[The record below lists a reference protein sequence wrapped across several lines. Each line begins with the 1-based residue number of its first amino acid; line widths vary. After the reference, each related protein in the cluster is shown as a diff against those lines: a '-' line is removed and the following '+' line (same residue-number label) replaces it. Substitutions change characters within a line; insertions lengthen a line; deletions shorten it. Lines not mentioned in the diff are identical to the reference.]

1 MKFQK
6 PELSLHYLH
15 RYFCHHSMG
24 VEKVGEEGRGGGGV
38 GRGQGLCYD
47 NIITC

>member
-6 PELSLHYLH
+6 PGLGEHYLH

-24 VEKVGEEGRGGGGV
+24 VEKEGGGGA
-38 GRGQGLCYD
+38 GDGARALLC
-47 NIITC
+47 